1 MCKYKLA
8 ECFLESCVLE
18 RKVKFTT
25 AIIFRLTAGLY
36 SELWFRRYQWLVTLL
51 YSNKDSRERLRRLRR
66 LLTDFI
72 RF

>member
-36 SELWFRRYQWLVTLL
+36 SEL
-51 YSNKDSRERLRRLRR
+51 
-66 LLTDFI
+66 
-72 RF
+72 